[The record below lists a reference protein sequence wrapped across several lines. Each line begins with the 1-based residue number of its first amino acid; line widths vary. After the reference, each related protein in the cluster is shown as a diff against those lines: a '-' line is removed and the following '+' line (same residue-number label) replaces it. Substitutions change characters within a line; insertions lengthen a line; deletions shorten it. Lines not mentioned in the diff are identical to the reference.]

1 MSKEKQKP
9 RVIHVDKLIIHADSV
24 EIIQKRERRDPW
36 LFRINDRQ
44 DVDEEA
50 ERDTIQNE
58 EDDGSDNNKER
69 RPFSWI

>member
-1 MSKEKQKP
+1 MSKEKQKS

-24 EIIQKRERRDPW
+24 EIIGKKERKDPW
-36 LFRINDRQ
+36 LFHLSDRQ
-44 DVDEEA
+44 DVNEEV

-58 EDDGSDNNKER
+58 GDDGSDNNKKR